1 MEKSKKLQRKAY
13 KLLAKNLIVLAVLI
27 AVTVVG
33 VRSWFTTTASADASG
48 VAVAIDKPQGLE
60 VAIVDPTV
68 TVPTNATTLNTWLGN
83 LSWSAEKIELTA
95 DNYNW
100 ISGLNL
106 KEITGDGINL
116 IRPPLYQLSSV
127 AAVNTGAEA
136 TNWSASNIK
145 TTPNVEYLSFDVYIR
160 TTSAN
165 QKATLESSTYFGPLD
180 PNASLG
186 SSVAGWSAN
195 SVIGA
200 CRMAILN
207 NTNTSRN
214 LLWVPA
220 PHLYF
225 DGTNLSTTMTN
236 VNNTNGLNT
245 MDGFGSTIT
254 INSDGTYN
262 HGYYNA
268 NKTRTLLTR
277 ASGAVTS
284 NLYTDYG
291 ASPDYLLH
299 KDVNLATLN
308 STFTKN
314 STTYYYSKCR
324 VNVWIEGED
333 PESRAAQV
341 GGEFKINLSLRMD
354 SAS

>member
-1 MEKSKKLQRKAY
+1 MEKSKKLQSKTY

-68 TVPTNATTLNTWLGN
+68 TVPTNASTLNTWLGG
-83 LSWSAEKIELTA
+83 LSWSSDKIELTA
-95 DNYNW
+95 EKYNW

-116 IRPPLYQLSSV
+116 IRPPLYQISSV
-127 AAVNTGAEA
+127 AAVNKEAEA

-145 TTPNVEYLSFDVYIR
+145 VTPNVEYLSFDVYIR
-160 TTSAN
+160 TTSPS
-165 QKATLESSTYFGPLD
+165 QKAVLESSTYFGPLN
-180 PNASLG
+180 PNEEYG
-186 SSVAGWSAN
+186 SAVAGWSSN

-207 NTNTSRN
+207 NTNTSRK
-214 LLWVPA
+214 LIWVPA

-225 DGTNLSTTMTN
+225 DGSNLNTN
-236 VNNTNGLNT
+236 VTNVSNTNGLNT
-245 MDGFGSTIT
+245 IDAYGNTQV

-262 HGYYNA
+262 HGYYKA
-268 NKTRTLLTR
+268 DKTRGIFKRST
-277 ASGAVTS
+277 GAVTS
-284 NLYTDYG
+284 NNTK
-291 ASPDYLLH
+291 DYLLH
-299 KDVNLATLN
+299 KNLDLATLN

-341 GGEFKINLSLRMD
+341 GGEFKINLSLKMD
-354 SAS
+354 NAS